1 MPTGIPALPSPA
13 THSQNMKASSYT
25 CKRAYCVSSYDSY
38 CYCARSHSSYR
49 TIQALPKTCK
59 EGGAI
64 GTATLVQELPVC
76 GTTRW
81 TPYRIYYRNYL
92 SGTNYLY
99 RNYLHRN
106 YLYRNYLSV
115 RQAGPVAGLSGG
127 CSGSG
132 SATGCLAGEVAAASE
147 AVSHRTL
154 GRSR

>member
-1 MPTGIPALPSPA
+1 M
-13 THSQNMKASSYT
+13 
-25 CKRAYCVSSYDSY
+25 
-38 CYCARSHSSYR
+38 
-49 TIQALPKTCK
+49 
-59 EGGAI
+59 
-64 GTATLVQELPVC
+64 C

-81 TPYRIYYRNYL
+81 PPYRIYYRNYL

-132 SATGCLAGEVAAASE
+132 SATGCLAGEVAAARPSVIVRWD
-147 AVSHRTL
+147 AAANKALSVKSTL
-154 GRSR
+154 